1 MTDTFDPLSETPEPA
16 RIIPFKPV
24 KVFEEPTERAMM
36 GLTCAVEELDY
47 VVCLARSADA
57 LAELRASAEDA
68 IKRLIAISSVCLTLE
83 QLERE
88 KQS

>member
-1 MTDTFDPLSETPEPA
+1 MSETDPLSETPEPA
-16 RIIPFKPV
+16 HAKIIPF

-88 KQS
+88 KLS